1 MRVIDIIAK
10 VLGIVL
16 TILQI
21 VKTLTEN
28 RINNPTRNGERKAPQ
43 SRDFIQR
50 YYSISLSRYEKI
62 FERVVSGIPFGASRI
77 PNL

>member
-1 MRVIDIIAK
+1 MIDIIAK

-21 VKTLTEN
+21 VKQLTD
-28 RINNPTRNGERKAPQ
+28 NPTRNGEREAPQ
-43 SRDFIQR
+43 SRGFIQR
-50 YYSISLSRYEKI
+50 YYSISLSEYEKI
-62 FERVVSGIPFGASRI
+62 FKWVVSGISSGITRV